1 MTNQKKNIPKVNKT
15 KIVSSKKVVEE
26 KKSTVRKIRI
36 EKSELHPRNKH
47 RGRYDFKLL
56 TKNCAELK
64 PFVLLNKYND
74 ESIDF
79 ANPAAVKALNK
90 ALLNVYYDVDFW
102 DIPQNYLC
110 PPIPGRA
117 DYIHHIADL
126 LGQSNNG
133 KIPTG
138 NKIKVLDIGTG
149 SSCIFSIIG
158 NKEYGW
164 SFVGTEIDK
173 LAIESAQRIVANN
186 KSLRTNLEIR
196 LQSNPRNT
204 FYGAFLKNELFD
216 LSICNPPFHSSL
228 EESLSASLRKVTNL
242 KGKKISKP
250 ILNFG
255 GQNNE
260 LWCEGG
266 ESRFVR
272 DMIFQSKQFA
282 TSCFWFST
290 SISKQSNLKSVYDIL
305 KRAGAVDVKTLPMAQ
320 GNKTS
325 RVVAWTFL
333 TKDEQKKWGAE
344 RWK

>member
-1 MTNQKKNIPKVNKT
+1 MSLPKKIKP
-15 KIVSSKKVVEE
+15 IVTAE
-26 KKSTVRKIRI
+26 KKSSVAKKNERKIRT

-56 TKNCAELK
+56 TANCKELK
-64 PFVLLNKYND
+64 PFVQLNKYND

-90 ALLNVYYDVDFW
+90 ALLQVYYTIDFW

-117 DYIHHIADL
+117 DYIHHIADVL
-126 LGQSNNG
+126 AQSNNS

-149 SSCIFSIIG
+149 SSCIFPIIG

-173 LAIESAQRIVANN
+173 AAIESAGRIVANN
-186 KSLRTNLEIR
+186 KSLRSNVEIR

-216 LSICNPPFHSSL
+216 LSICNPPFHASL
-228 EESLSASLRKVTNL
+228 EESQSASLRKVTNL

-266 ESRFVR
+266 EARFVR
-272 DMIFQSKQFA
+272 DMIFQSKQFS

-290 SISKQSNLKSVYDIL
+290 TISKQSNLKSVNDIL
-305 KRAGAVDVKTLPMAQ
+305 KRAGAVEVKTIPMAQ

-325 RVVAWTFL
+325 RIVAWTFL
-333 TKDEQKKWGAE
+333 SKDEQKKWVE
-344 RWK
+344 SRWV